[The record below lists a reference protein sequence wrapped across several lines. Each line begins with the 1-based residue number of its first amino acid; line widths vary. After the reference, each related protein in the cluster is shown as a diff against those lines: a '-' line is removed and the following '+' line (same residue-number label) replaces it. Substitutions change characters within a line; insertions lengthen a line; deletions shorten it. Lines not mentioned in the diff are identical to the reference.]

1 MATEVIPLLM
11 SILPGIDP
19 NDYDKTLASTT
30 LIGTFANLIPLRDAS
45 KYLERQGG
53 VSELEALTCKQSSQY
68 ADFMRQYLDR

>member
-1 MATEVIPLLM
+1 MATEVIPLLI

-19 NDYDKTLASTT
+19 NDYDKTYASAT
-30 LIGTFANLIPLRDAS
+30 LIGTFANLITLRDAS

-53 VSELEALTCKQSSQY
+53 FSELEALTCKQSSQY